1 MESFAG
7 KEFDV
12 SYLIIALL
20 GITVTQPNILDQ
32 TDEEWTAPGYRV
44 IEEVSINPLDY
55 GEPVSWGENCNGP
68 TASIG
73 CQGFF
78 IPTENGEKWRII
90 LLLKDKLV
98 VLQEDEE
105 PRDISLTCS
114 PLGIIYSR
122 NGRYALVLGE
132 ITSGSRSAIYARK
145 TEYINIDTGEVRQ
158 FEPMQNSGWTGMQF
172 VNDDGSIYRWDY
184 TAVNLLE
191 YYDPDLNL
199 VFSRETNIA
208 WGSRWGHAS
217 GGSVIV
223 FLEAGNVLR
232 VYSNTGEL
240 LWERELDV
248 NLPSNPLVSANGLV
262 VLLATSY
269 GLECYEGSTGEL
281 LWEEYETGTL
291 APVPSVSGR
300 AWAVL
305 LRGRGLVFG
314 EDVASRESIIDIRYP
329 ARSWSHGVPAAIA
342 TTNRAV
348 LVICGSL
355 PPEYQNGNLSKLI
368 YVNDNGVI
376 VWVSTLFSVASSPLN
391 INRSDNV
398 EVELRLG
405 SSIQADGKRFI
416 YSDYD
421 QILISR
427 VEGGEKE

>member
-1 MESFAG
+1 MT
-7 KEFDV
+7 
-12 SYLIIALL
+12 LLLMALM
-20 GITVTQPNILDQ
+20 GITITQPDILDQ

-98 VLQEDEE
+98 ILQEDEE
-105 PRDISLTCS
+105 PRDIPLTCS

-132 ITSGSRSAIYARK
+132 VTSGNRSAIYARK

-158 FEPMQNSGWTGMQF
+158 FEPMQNTGWTGMQF

-191 YYDPDLNL
+191 YYDSDLNL
-199 VFSRETNIA
+199 VFSREINIGWFTRYA
-208 WGSRWGHAS
+208 HAS
-217 GGSVIV
+217 GGSVILFAV
-223 FLEAGNVLR
+223 PNLLT
-232 VYSNTGEL
+232 VYDKNGIL
-240 LWERELDV
+240 LWEKELEVD
-248 NLPSNPLVSANGLV
+248 LPCDPLISADGLV

-281 LWEEYETGTL
+281 LWEKYETGTL

-405 SSIQADGKRFI
+405 SSIQADGERFI
-416 YSDYD
+416 YSDYRTVRVM
-421 QILISR
+421 R
-427 VEGGEKE
+427 VEGGDEE